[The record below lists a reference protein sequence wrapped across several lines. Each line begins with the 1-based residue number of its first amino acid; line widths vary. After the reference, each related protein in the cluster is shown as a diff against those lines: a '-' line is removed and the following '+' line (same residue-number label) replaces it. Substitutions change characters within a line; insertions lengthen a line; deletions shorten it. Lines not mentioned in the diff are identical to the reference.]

1 MCHLKLLCSN
11 NMVKTSVY
19 WDLFFIL
26 QMIFL
31 KETAFVP
38 FITADDRDLETRQRP
53 STLSPPSPCWFH
65 QWSTA
70 RMWPAKTSRNGGSE
84 ARAIR
89 FRAQNTLPNKKLSLF
104 ILDRLQK
111 GKLNLVLLPSS
122 SMRLTFVCD
131 DGYPEQLALLSN
143 DFEFSEVMI
152 EEISADNSRRS
163 FLIRISESK
172 VFYYWCAEK
181 SKED

>member
-1 MCHLKLLCSN
+1 MASICSF
-11 NMVKTSVY
+11 
-19 WDLFFIL
+19 D
-26 QMIFL
+26 
-31 KETAFVP
+31 
-38 FITADDRDLETRQRP
+38 
-53 STLSPPSPCWFH
+53 
-65 QWSTA
+65 
-70 RMWPAKTSRNGGSE
+70 
-84 ARAIR
+84 RAIR